1 MDWWAFSAP
10 CSGWAEKHDKVTA
23 FLWSVQVFS
32 TKISRL
38 RSFSLTLHAA
48 YDITRVKR
56 QQMRWENETAD
67 ETAKETTNEMAK
79 WDFRWDGKM
88 WKQNETGI
96 YMHEQLVAKHQC
108 FTPRT
113 TKRSLRRSCWKEE
126 REEAKNIEPEDEV
139 FKKNRR
145 CRKTKKSVAPKG
157 TTDKLHC
164 SSWFKRKT
172 TPWFQLLH
180 HKEVRASWEHR

>member
-1 MDWWAFSAP
+1 MDRWAFSAP

-38 RSFSLTLHAA
+38 RSFSLTLRAA

-56 QQMRWENETAD
+56 HQMRWENETA
-67 ETAKETTNEMAK
+67 NEMAK

-88 WKQNETGI
+88 KQQRRQPC

-108 FTPRT
+108 FAPRM
-113 TKRSLRRSCWKEE
+113 TKRSCRRSSWNEE

-139 FKKNRR
+139 FKKKRR
-145 CRKTKKSVAPKG
+145 CRKAKKSVVPFG